1 MHPLLERNTYVISLD
16 GLGGIPLE
24 MAIAGFR
31 KDRFTADRPFLEIS
45 HWSALSGRNGASN
58 YQTCTQMHNRF
69 RNDTK
74 TPQRT
79 QLCNWTGAWRT
90 WRQRTRMRDSVHY
103 EIMKPYD
110 SNNPRSLDQETNVH
124 DRI

>member
-58 YQTCTQMHNRF
+58 YQTFTQMHNRF

-74 TPQRT
+74 TPQRISEKGVNLLST
-79 QLCNWTGAWRT
+79 TFYYGI
-90 WRQRTRMRDSVHY
+90 SPISYHG
-103 EIMKPYD
+103 
-110 SNNPRSLDQETNVH
+110 H
-124 DRI
+124 